1 MRAFLAIVAV
11 VVWTGYW
18 FAELFLHNR
27 VRALGRGDGPDPMLQ
42 ALVWV
47 AGVIVILLVARFL
60 RRRAGEG

>member
-1 MRAFLAIVAV
+1 MRAFLAIVAL

-18 FAELFLHNR
+18 FFELFLHNR
-27 VRALGRGDGPDPMLQ
+27 VRAIGRYGPDPMLQ

-47 AGVIVILLVARFL
+47 AGVIVIVLVARFV